1 MQFLTYVLSIEIAL
15 TVTVFC
21 REASRERGSEQ
32 RRSGEKSRAAEL
44 QLHKQVQRLGRRADG
59 PVGGQQVFQQTEMMA
74 VVNQEALLF
83 AKKKMIV

>member
-1 MQFLTYVLSIEIAL
+1 MAQRQAAIDAHSGRRLVHFRFSRRCLGTGEGMQFLTYVLSIEIAL

-44 QLHKQVQRLGRRADG
+44 QLHKQVQRLGR
-59 PVGGQQVFQQTEMMA
+59 
-74 VVNQEALLF
+74 
-83 AKKKMIV
+83 